1 MNNQP
6 EPVVLDLAALPRD
19 KMGPFLV
26 LGVEKDAA
34 REQIEA
40 SWARRL
46 IAARK
51 NQLRVN
57 LEDVNWAK
65 EAIMDADRRIRADA
79 TSLNLDLIDGVVR
92 RIARKYTGAQLGARP
107 TWRAIEIEQPPPS
120 TTSAVELPDWQSVRD
135 SITVPEI
142 PEEAPAVPMILAR
155 LADEAIDPW
164 NVGEPCS

>member
-6 EPVVLDLAALPRD
+6 EPVVLDLAALPRE

-51 NQLRVN
+51 NQLRVT

-65 EAIMDADRRIRADA
+65 ELISDADRRVRADA
-79 TSLNLDLIDGVVR
+79 TSLNLDLIDGFLR
-92 RIARKYTGAQLGARP
+92 RIARKYAGAQSGARP
-107 TWRAIEIEQPPPS
+107 TWRPVDDEQQPPS
-120 TTSAVELPDWQSVRD
+120 TTSTVELPDWRSVRD
-135 SITVPEI
+135 SIIVPEI

>member
-6 EPVVLDLAALPRD
+6 EPVVLDLAALPRE

-34 REQIEA
+34 KEQIEA

-51 NQLRVN
+51 NQLRVT

-65 EAIMDADRRIRADA
+65 EVITDADRRVRADA
-79 TSLNLDLIDGVVR
+79 TSLNLDLIGGVLRQIV
-92 RIARKYTGAQLGARP
+92 RKYAGAQVGSRP
-107 TWRAIEIEQPPPS
+107 TWQPVDIEQPPPS
-120 TTSAVELPDWQSVRD
+120 SASSVELPDWRSVRD

-142 PEEAPAVPMILAR
+142 PEESPAVPMILAR